1 MNVQDGPFEAT
12 THEQWTR
19 GIEAKVAG
27 TINLHAVFGKTVD
40 FFTMLSSVVGVQG
53 TYAQNAYNTGNAFQD
68 AFARSCAAKG
78 LPARS
83 LDLSM
88 VAGEGRGASAESTEF
103 LRRHGLRQV
112 DIDTVTTAISFS
124 ICHPIA
130 ASPAEGQILVGFR
143 QEHPDS
149 GSKIAALQRPDARF
163 SHIWFKPA
171 GSQAATVKEG
181 EFDVHFALK
190 EATTAEE
197 AINATFTSLK
207 GLVSQLLDVEEST
220 ILPERSF
227 ISYGLDSL
235 TAMELR
241 KHVSSVLVSSVQM
254 LEIMNPMPL
263 QQFAELVA
271 GRSAL
276 AGDGLFGKKE

>member
-1 MNVQDGPFEAT
+1 
-12 THEQWTR
+12 
-19 GIEAKVAG
+19 
-27 TINLHAVFGKTVD
+27 
-40 FFTMLSSVVGVQG
+40 MLSSVVGVQG

-112 DIDTVTTAISFS
+112 DIDTVATAISFS

-130 ASPAEGQILVGFR
+130 PSPAEGQILVGFR
-143 QEHPDS
+143 QEYPDS

-163 SHIWFKPA
+163 SHIWFKPVS
-171 GSQAATVKEG
+171 SQAATVKEG
-181 EFDVHFALK
+181 EFDVQSALK
-190 EATTAEE
+190 EATTAEA
-197 AINATFTSLK
+197 AIKATFTSLK
-207 GLVSQLLDVEEST
+207 VVVSQLLDVEEST
-220 ILPERSF
+220 VLPERSF

-241 KHVSSVLVSSVQM
+241 KHVNSVLVSSVQM

-263 QQFAELVA
+263 LQFAELA
-271 GRSAL
+271 ASRSAL
-276 AGDGLFGKKE
+276 VGDGLFGKNE